1 MKRKWIEKKEGNWRK
16 EQKEIINKYIKM
28 ERRKERRVNEGN
40 WRKKKRRKK
49 MKIKDSNMKR
59 KMDEKKKETE
69 RRKKGRNELIKRWK
83 SE

>member
-1 MKRKWIEKKEGNWRK
+1 
-16 EQKEIINKYIKM
+16 
-28 ERRKERRVNEGN
+28 
-40 WRKKKRRKK
+40 